1 MGGKKRRHRRR
12 PCPPEKMASDTIQL
26 IRRYLAYLLAY
37 RTAFGG
43 MILCMVL
50 SALLEA
56 LTAVVAKAAFGRQR
70 RGRNTV
76 FARKSA
82 LYHAVVVFLLAVL
95 LYGRVYLGGWLDA
108 TLQKKLAHPDV

>member
-50 SALLEA
+50 SALLEPLLPLLLKPLLDGNA
-56 LTAVVAKAAFGRQR
+56 EGATPFLRE
-70 RGRNTV
+70 N
-76 FARKSA
+76 
-82 LYHAVVVFLLAVL
+82 LPYIMLLLVFLLAVL
-95 LYGRVYLGGWLDA
+95 LYGACLSGRLAGCHL
-108 TLQKKLAHPDV
+108 TKKLAHPDV